1 MTAAD
6 DNVKFICDVRNVED
20 LLLLPNTNWVIGS
33 GFNLDPASQNY
44 LHLFNAENETGV
56 AVQASEIA
64 VRPDT
69 TTYPDCAP
77 PDWKTF
83 GPHGLGLGAT
93 VGKHSVLYAVNHGGR
108 QAVEVFD
115 VDVSQ
120 DRPRFTWTGCVIAP
134 QGFWPD
140 GVASLPDGGIV
151 VTALTD
157 PTDPDGS
164 MDKLLHGE
172 PVGGIM
178 EWHPGV
184 GFTDIPGTAGF
195 SAPNGVIVSPDGKY
209 IFVALSSGR
218 QVARI
223 SRGQDPPK
231 IDVSST
237 GIMPDNLRWSASGK
251 SILVGGHDLSAE
263 RFVERVQASVAPSN
277 EGGNVDSPFKI
288 LRMDPQTM
296 EMTEVIKS
304 GVYGVMGAGTGAI
317 EVGNKLWVSTMKGDR
332 IAIFP
337 LK

>member
-115 VDVSQ
+115 IDVSQ
-120 DRPRFTWTGCVIAP
+120 DRAIYLDWMRDCAARLLARWRR
-134 QGFWPD
+134 
-140 GVASLPDGGIV
+140 LP
-151 VTALTD
+151 T
-157 PTDPDGS
+157 
-164 MDKLLHGE
+164 
-172 PVGGIM
+172 
-178 EWHPGV
+178 
-184 GFTDIPGTAGF
+184 
-195 SAPNGVIVSPDGKY
+195 
-209 IFVALSSGR
+209 
-218 QVARI
+218 
-223 SRGQDPPK
+223 
-231 IDVSST
+231 
-237 GIMPDNLRWSASGK
+237 
-251 SILVGGHDLSAE
+251 
-263 RFVERVQASVAPSN
+263 
-277 EGGNVDSPFKI
+277 
-288 LRMDPQTM
+288 
-296 EMTEVIKS
+296 
-304 GVYGVMGAGTGAI
+304 
-317 EVGNKLWVSTMKGDR
+317 
-332 IAIFP
+332 
-337 LK
+337 